1 MILRLDAERARKV
14 FGSRGAADH
23 EVRLALAFKSP
34 KDADRLVGE
43 EFAETFDDGVT
54 DRHALRQTV
63 ERLTA
68 EGVLVAVPETD
79 DQADDARFASELASS
94 ARQLEAIA
102 GDLAAMGRWAG
113 DHVRVDG
120 DDPVAVLGAVRTRLT
135 SLRNALADARGPF
148 IASQRNGATAP
159 TCATAPTS
167 PLRLHLGCGAARV
180 PGWINIDLAGGDL
193 RLNLGWSLPFADSS
207 VSCVYSAH
215 TLEHLHYHTAAPRLL
230 KEIHRVLA
238 PTGRVRLAVPDLEAY
253 SRAYAES
260 NQTFFREYD
269 RARPEFGTVAGYPT
283 PLSKVMMMAG
293 SALRSG
299 SFFEHK
305 MGYDFETLAA
315 LLRNAGFEAIE
326 RSRFGGS
333 GHESLVT
340 MDETSTAA
348 GLSYEDVANTL
359 FVEATK

>member
-14 FGSRGAADH
+14 FGSRGAAGQ

-63 ERLTA
+63 ERLRA
-68 EGVLVAVPETD
+68 EGVLVAVPESD
-79 DQADDARFASELASS
+79 DHADDARFASELASS
-94 ARQLEAIA
+94 ARHLEAIA

-120 DDPVAVLGAVRTRLT
+120 DDPAAVLGAVRTRLT

-148 IASQRNGATAP
+148 IASQRNGATAQD
-159 TCATAPTS
+159 T
-167 PLRLHLGCGAARV
+167 LRLHLGSGAARV

-193 RLNLGWSLPFADSS
+193 RLNLGWSLPFAGGS

-230 KEIHRVLA
+230 REIHRVLA
-238 PTGRVRLAVPDLEAY
+238 PSGRVRLAVPDLEAY
-253 SRAYAES
+253 SRAYAEG
-260 NQTFFREYD
+260 NEGFFREYD

-299 SFFEHK
+299 WFFEHK

-315 LLRNAGFEAIE
+315 LLRTAGFEAIE
-326 RSRFGGS
+326 RSRYGGS
-333 GHESLVT
+333 DHENLSE

-348 GLSYEDVANTL
+348 GLCYEDVANTL